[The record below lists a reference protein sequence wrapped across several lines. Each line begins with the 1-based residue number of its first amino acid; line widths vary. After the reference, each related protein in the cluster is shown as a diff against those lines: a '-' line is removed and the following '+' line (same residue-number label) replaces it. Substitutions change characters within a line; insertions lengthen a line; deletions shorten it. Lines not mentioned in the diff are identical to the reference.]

1 MRKLPICAIAIAFVA
16 ISVSITSAAES
27 DPASVAAIKA
37 LEANFVAGVNAKD
50 SAKIMANYEH
60 SSSLVVFDL
69 LPPRQYTGWDAYK
82 KDWEGVLAGCK
93 SAPKMEMTDLAIDAG
108 ADFGFGHNI
117 QHFSCAGAS
126 GAPMDLT
133 FRVTDG
139 YKKIHGKW
147 LIAHEH
153 VSVPVDLETGKA
165 DLNSK
170 P

>member
-1 MRKLPICAIAIAFVA
+1 MRKLPVYAITIALVAIA
-16 ISVSITSAAES
+16 VSIAVAADS
-27 DPASVAAIKA
+27 DPASVAAIKT

-60 SSSLVVFDL
+60 SPTLVVFDL
-69 LPPRQYTGWDAYK
+69 LPPRQYTGWEAYK

-93 SAPKMEMTDLAIDAG
+93 SAPKLEMTELAIDAG

-117 QHFSCAGAS
+117 QHMSCTGTN

-139 YKKIHGKW
+139 YRKIHGKW

>member
-1 MRKLPICAIAIAFVA
+1 MRKLPVYAITIALVAIA
-16 ISVSITSAAES
+16 VSIAVAADS
-27 DPASVAAIKA
+27 DPASVAAIKT

-60 SSSLVVFDL
+60 SPTLVVFDL
-69 LPPRQYTGWDAYK
+69 LPPRQYTGWEAYK

-93 SAPKMEMTDLAIDAG
+93 SAPKMEMTELAIDAG

-117 QHFSCAGAS
+117 QHMSCVGANN
-126 GAPMDLT
+126 APMDLT
-133 FRVTDG
+133 LRVTDG

>member
-1 MRKLPICAIAIAFVA
+1 MRKLPICVITLALVAVA
-16 ISVSITSAAES
+16 ISIASAADS

-37 LEANFVAGVNAKD
+37 LEANFLAGVNAND

-60 SSSLVVFDL
+60 SPSLVVFDL
-69 LPPRQYTGWDAYK
+69 IPPRQYTGWTAYK

-93 SAPKMEMTDLAIDAG
+93 SAPKMEMTDLVIDAG

-117 QHFSCAGAS
+117 QHMTCTGTT
-126 GAPMDLT
+126 GAPMDIT
-133 FRVTDG
+133 IRVTDG

-165 DLNSK
+165 DLNSR

>member
-1 MRKLPICAIAIAFVA
+1 MRKLTVYAIGVALVAIAISNAG
-16 ISVSITSAAES
+16 AADS
-27 DPASVAAIKA
+27 DLASVAAIKA
-37 LEANFVAGVNAKD
+37 LEANFVAAVNAKD
-50 SAKIMANYEH
+50 AAKIMANYEH
-60 SSSLVVFDL
+60 SPNLIVFDL
-69 LPPRQYTGWDAYK
+69 MPPRQYTGWDAYK

-93 SAPKMEMTDLAIDAG
+93 SAPKMEMTELAIDAG

-117 QHFSCAGAS
+117 QHMTCTGAN

>member
-1 MRKLPICAIAIAFVA
+1 MRKLPVYAIMIALVA
-16 ISVSITSAAES
+16 ISISIACAADS
-27 DPASVAAIKA
+27 DPASVTAIKA
-37 LEANFVAGVNAKD
+37 LEANFVAAVNAKD
-50 SAKIMANYEH
+50 AAKIMANYEH
-60 SSSLVVFDL
+60 SSGLVIFDL
-69 LPPRQYTGWDAYK
+69 IPPRQYTGWDAYK

-93 SAPKMEMTDLAIDAG
+93 SAPTMEMTDLAIDAG
-108 ADFGFGHNI
+108 ADLGFGHNI
-117 QHFSCAGAS
+117 QHFSCTGAN

>member
-16 ISVSITSAAES
+16 TALSIAHAADS

-50 SAKIMANYEH
+50 SAKIMENYEH
-60 SSSLVVFDL
+60 NPSLVVFDL
-69 LPPRQYTGWDAYK
+69 LPPRQYTGWEAYK

-108 ADFGFGHNI
+108 RDFGFGHNI
-117 QHFSCAGAS
+117 QHMTCSGTS
-126 GAPMDLT
+126 GAPMDIT
-133 FRVTDG
+133 IRVTDG
-139 YKKIHGKW
+139 YKKIRGKW

>member
-1 MRKLPICAIAIAFVA
+1 MRKLPVYAITIALVAIA
-16 ISVSITSAAES
+16 VSIAVAADS
-27 DPASVAAIKA
+27 DPASVAAIKT

-60 SSSLVVFDL
+60 SPTLVVFDL
-69 LPPRQYTGWDAYK
+69 LPPRQYTGWEAYK

-93 SAPKMEMTDLAIDAG
+93 NAPKMEMTELAIDAG

-117 QHFSCAGAS
+117 QHMSCVGANN
-126 GAPMDLT
+126 APMDLT